1 MLALGTGMMCQTAAG
16 QGFVKIVPD
25 SDILSGEAFC
35 DSLLTRVAFPHA
47 VSNLSNYPKINIAAI
62 ELMKVL
68 EDPNI
73 EISRIYV
80 CGSTSPVGLWGDN
93 VKLSQARTDNVAK
106 YLQYSLDIPEN
117 KIIKESKIEDW
128 DRLAR
133 MVEES
138 DLPHK
143 YEVLDIINNKTWGE
157 RKTALRRLAG
167 GSVWKT
173 LERDFF
179 PELRSVRFGIFCPY
193 KQQPVATV
201 IDTVYIRDTIYIKEY
216 IREEPKVI
224 YRNQPD
230 VKETKPR
237 SAKSENPS
245 QKDRK
250 SRKTAT
256 KSSESQHIAV
266 GENDDVWKIG
276 IKTNMLNDALVIPN
290 LGVELQVLD
299 HVSFNLEGWYTP
311 YNMLAP
317 SKDTNFSGFRPQFR
331 YWFGRNSLMRH
342 GNYVAIDGALM
353 WYTLKWRDGLL
364 YQNGKENHL
373 DKKSSNS
380 TPAWSAGISY
390 GYCFGLG
397 KTKAWGIE
405 LELGIGYQRFTH
417 NVGKFNEDTLR
428 WEIYDYQEKQQFGI
442 THANVSLTYRFSI
455 KK

>member
-16 QGFVKIVPD
+16 QSFVKIVPD
-25 SDILSGEAFC
+25 SDILSGEAFS

-73 EISRIYV
+73 ELSRIYV

-117 KIIKESKIEDW
+117 KIIKESRNEDW

-138 DLPHK
+138 DLPYK
-143 YEVLDIINNKTWGE
+143 YEVLDIINNKTWGD

-179 PELRSVRFGIFCPY
+179 PELRSVRFGIFCRY

-224 YRNQPD
+224 YKNQPV
-230 VKETKPR
+230 VKETR
-237 SAKSENPS
+237 TRASKSQAQSP
-245 QKDRK
+245 KAPK
-250 SRKTAT
+250 SRKSST
-256 KSSESQHIAV
+256 KSSGSQPVAAV
-266 GENDDVWKIG
+266 DNGNTWKIG
-276 IKTNMLNDALVIPN
+276 IKTNLLNDAIVIPN

-311 YNMLAP
+311 YNMFAP
-317 SKDTNFSGFRPQFR
+317 AKDTNFSGFRPQFR
-331 YWFGRNSLMRH
+331 Y
-342 GNYVAIDGALM
+342 
-353 WYTLKWRDGLL
+353 
-364 YQNGKENHL
+364 
-373 DKKSSNS
+373 
-380 TPAWSAGISY
+380 
-390 GYCFGLG
+390 
-397 KTKAWGIE
+397 
-405 LELGIGYQRFTH
+405 
-417 NVGKFNEDTLR
+417 
-428 WEIYDYQEKQQFGI
+428 
-442 THANVSLTYRFSI
+442 
-455 KK
+455 

>member
-1 MLALGTGMMCQTAAG
+1 
-16 QGFVKIVPD
+16 
-25 SDILSGEAFC
+25 
-35 DSLLTRVAFPHA
+35 
-47 VSNLSNYPKINIAAI
+47 
-62 ELMKVL
+62 MKVL

-167 GSVWKT
+167 GSVWKI

-179 PELRSVRFGIFCPY
+179 PELRSVRFGIFCRY

-201 IDTVYIRDTIYIKEY
+201 IDTVYIRDTIYIK
-216 IREEPKVI
+216 
-224 YRNQPD
+224 
-230 VKETKPR
+230 
-237 SAKSENPS
+237 
-245 QKDRK
+245 DRK
-250 SRKTAT
+250 SRETAT

-342 GNYVAIDGALM
+342 GNYVAIDGALI

>member
-143 YEVLDIINNKTWGE
+143 YEVLDIINN
-157 RKTALRRLAG
+157 
-167 GSVWKT
+167 
-173 LERDFF
+173 
-179 PELRSVRFGIFCPY
+179 
-193 KQQPVATV
+193 
-201 IDTVYIRDTIYIKEY
+201 
-216 IREEPKVI
+216 
-224 YRNQPD
+224 
-230 VKETKPR
+230 
-237 SAKSENPS
+237 
-245 QKDRK
+245 
-250 SRKTAT
+250 
-256 KSSESQHIAV
+256 
-266 GENDDVWKIG
+266 
-276 IKTNMLNDALVIPN
+276 
-290 LGVELQVLD
+290 
-299 HVSFNLEGWYTP
+299 
-311 YNMLAP
+311 
-317 SKDTNFSGFRPQFR
+317 
-331 YWFGRNSLMRH
+331 
-342 GNYVAIDGALM
+342 
-353 WYTLKWRDGLL
+353 
-364 YQNGKENHL
+364 
-373 DKKSSNS
+373 
-380 TPAWSAGISY
+380 
-390 GYCFGLG
+390 
-397 KTKAWGIE
+397 
-405 LELGIGYQRFTH
+405 
-417 NVGKFNEDTLR
+417 
-428 WEIYDYQEKQQFGI
+428 
-442 THANVSLTYRFSI
+442 
-455 KK
+455 